1 MTARRMTWLVLLA
14 VSAGLSEAGTAR
26 YQTPVA
32 QATGSIHGRVTVA
45 DSGAT
50 SRPAVGELGAARPT
64 RADRRTA
71 VVYLDTAPR
80 AAFDDLRPGR
90 ARMDQRDEQFVPRV
104 LAVTAGTVIDFPNS
118 DKTFHNVFSLSRLRT
133 FDLGRYPPGRTGAV
147 RFDRPG
153 IVPISCDIH
162 SHMSGYVL
170 VFSHPFFATTGVTG
184 DYTIA
189 NVPAG
194 QYTLRVWS
202 ELGQA
207 PPRRVVVPDSGG
219 IEANFTVGRAGT

>member
-162 SHMSGYVL
+162 SHMSAYVL